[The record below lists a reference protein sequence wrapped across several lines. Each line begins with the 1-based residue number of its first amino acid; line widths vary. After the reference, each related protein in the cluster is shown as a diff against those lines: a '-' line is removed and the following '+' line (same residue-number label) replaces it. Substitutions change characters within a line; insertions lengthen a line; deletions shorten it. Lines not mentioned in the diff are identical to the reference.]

1 MAKRS
6 AIEALDD
13 LLRDLMEKDELF
25 GGKVIVLGGDFRQT
39 LPVVPNGSKHDTIA
53 ACLTNSYLWQKFHLL
68 QLDEN
73 MRALLDPIFTDF
85 LLRLGDGNE
94 NLDEDD
100 VTLPKQ
106 IVIEE
111 SEESEGLHTL
121 IEYVYPNIS
130 QHYTTIPSSMNRAIL
145 TTKNTF
151 VDQINEILIQKFQG
165 EVKEYVSFDE
175 TLDPNDQG
183 HYEDLLHSLTP
194 NGMPPHRLILKKNAP
209 IILLRN
215 MNPIEG
221 LCNGTRLFCKNF
233 NRNVIRA
240 EIAFGDYAGKEV
252 FIHRIPLQPA
262 TGEGYTVPFK
272 RTQFPVKLCFAMTIN
287 KAQGQT
293 LDIVGI
299 YLKEPIFSHGQ
310 LYVALSRARRIE
322 SVKVEPSTVEPE
334 PKEPAHGSVLN
345 FIQLWFP
352 KKFGSGQF
360 QPDKHSL
367 NPSKNKPHHPSH
379 ANFTLPHLVNYTNV
393 RGVVIKC
400 LPIQHVKKG
409 SETTSKRDVI
419 IVNEEKKLL
428 ILTLWN
434 PIDEIEG
441 NALDKITNTGPL
453 VFAMRVKMTTFYG
466 QSITTSP
473 RSAILINPP
482 VKDDLKLQTGTQL
495 TKQKLKY
502 SFGMKHTRTLRFC
515 CHLLKQRH
523 TSNRQ
528 GNYKDEKYINW
539 NIKCPLCKE
548 KSEVQIISRAIIEIN
563 DGTGTIAASISS
575 PEIEKLIPLNPS
587 EIKDVAK
594 SEKNVHDVIASSV
607 QGLSVVTFV
616 RSYLTWNQQQQI
628 NRFVIVKLH
637 KVQEH
642 YTKEQQI
649 LIPSTKSENLSTTKP
664 ASPKQTQKRPQPDVG
679 KTKVIESSSAGTSR
693 PTKRMK

>member
-1 MAKRS
+1 MTRDYYNIVDITPNMKKSWTVEIQVIECGHRQLSTAKKEFRRLMFADTQGTRVAALVYS
-6 AIEALDD
+6 NDLDFFENTFTPYHRYQISNAILRLTEPRFQLDSYEFSWT
-13 LLRDLMEKDELF
+13 LS
-25 GGKVIVLGGDFRQT
+25 RQT
-39 LPVVPNGSKHDTIA
+39 LIEP
-53 ACLTNSYLWQKFHLL
+53 
-68 QLDEN
+68 
-73 MRALLDPIFTDF
+73 
-85 LLRLGDGNE
+85 
-94 NLDEDD
+94 
-100 VTLPKQ
+100 
-106 IVIEE
+106 IEE
-111 SEESEGLHTL
+111 QTPPPLTCQFHFTPFSEL
-121 IEYVYPNIS
+121 YKY
-130 QHYTTIPSSMNRAIL
+130 A
-145 TTKNTF
+145 
-151 VDQINEILIQKFQG
+151 
-165 EVKEYVSFDE
+165 DE
-175 TLDPNDQG
+175 EN
-183 HYEDLLHSLTP
+183 
-194 NGMPPHRLILKKNAP
+194 
-209 IILLRN
+209 
-215 MNPIEG
+215 
-221 LCNGTRLFCKNF
+221 
-233 NRNVIRA
+233 
-240 EIAFGDYAGKEV
+240 
-252 FIHRIPLQPA
+252 
-262 TGEGYTVPFK
+262 
-272 RTQFPVKLCFAMTIN
+272 
-287 KAQGQT
+287 
-293 LDIVGI
+293 
-299 YLKEPIFSHGQ
+299 YL
-310 LYVALSRARRIE
+310 
-322 SVKVEPSTVEPE
+322 
-334 PKEPAHGSVLN
+334 
-345 FIQLWFP
+345 
-352 KKFGSGQF
+352 
-360 QPDKHSL
+360 
-367 NPSKNKPHHPSH
+367 
-379 ANFTLPHLVNYTNV
+379 NV

-482 VKDDLKLQTGTQL
+482 VKDDLKLQTEIKVL
-495 TKQKLKY
+495 
-502 SFGMKHTRTLRFC
+502 LRNE
-515 CHLLKQRH
+515 
-523 TSNRQ
+523 T
-528 GNYKDEKYINW
+528 YKDTEILLPPPENKDILPIGRAIIKMKNGTPTWIKGTLSLPQQDRSFTQTICAKCLKPIQADINW

-649 LIPSTKSENLSTTKP
+649 LIPSTKYENLSTTKP
-664 ASPKQTQKRPQPDVG
+664 TSPKQTQKRPQPDVG